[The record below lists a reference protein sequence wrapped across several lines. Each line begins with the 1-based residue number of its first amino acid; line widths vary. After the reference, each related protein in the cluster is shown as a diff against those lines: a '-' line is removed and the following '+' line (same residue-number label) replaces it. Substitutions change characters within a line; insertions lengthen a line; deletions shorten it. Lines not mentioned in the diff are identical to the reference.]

1 MLSRAATL
9 KYVGRFL
16 VFFSLAVLLLGRHY
30 ANLGLVS
37 IATGLAILGA
47 VCISDALHH
56 SVTEAVVHF
65 PRPSGGFRPRRVSQ
79 ES

>member
-1 MLSRAATL
+1 MLSRADTL
-9 KYVGRFL
+9 RYVGRFIL
-16 VFFSLAVLLLGRHY
+16 VFSIAVFLLGRHY